1 MYSNEM
7 RRRFILKSD
16 RLRTF
21 SIALVL
27 LFVIM
32 LTHSACSA
40 ALKEKKI
47 PVRVLI
53 LPKFEIGEMTGDFPG
68 EAQYFYEEY
77 FAGGEE
83 FEIGRV
89 PDSGTLYYKNGAAM
103 LLLGQGKV
111 NAALSTAAVLSDE
124 RFDFSDAYIFSVG
137 CGGSAKDYGI
147 LGDVFVISA
156 AVDYDLGHQADPRE
170 SGRSSETTWFH
181 DESFDSSAVVRMDER
196 LTDRVYQMVKDIP
209 LETTEKSVAFLQ
221 REFPGEAWADRP
233 PRVLRGTVLT
243 GDNYWKGIYDHKNA
257 LLMTETYHC
266 TDPFAITEM
275 EDVAVGLAVKSFRL
289 LDRMIILRTGVN
301 MDVFPAGVT
310 PEMLWGT
317 GVDDH
322 IASETSMESI
332 DIFETAMKNC
342 FLVGK
347 VLIDAMLEGSI

>member
-1 MYSNEM
+1 M
-7 RRRFILKSD
+7 KSD
-16 RLRTF
+16 RLRTV
-21 SIALVL
+21 SIALIL
-27 LFVIM
+27 LFVII

-111 NAALSTAAVLSDE
+111 NAALSTAAV
-124 RFDFSDAYIFSVG
+124 
-137 CGGSAKDYGI
+137 
-147 LGDVFVISA
+147 
-156 AVDYDLGHQADPRE
+156 DYDLGHQADPRE

-196 LTDRVYQMVKDIP
+196 LTDRVYQMVKDVP

-275 EDVAVGLAVKSFRL
+275 EDVAVGLAVKSFGL

-347 VLIDAMLEGSI
+347 VLIDAMLEGRF